1 MRRRCL
7 ARPPPA
13 FAQMHRVLKRDAFCV
28 SFYGCYQI
36 DLFMAAWRTAGFR
49 SVGHIVFTKIHFK
62 DPHRLRYQASAGPK
76 ATRPRRN
83 MPARDAQ
90 DNQPNHLSG
99 SAIRQMPQKSE
110 CCSAV
115 IEQLRATQQTPEKAP
130 GPT

>member
-1 MRRRCL
+1 MTATRRTGECGDGAWL
-7 ARPPPA
+7 APPA

-83 MPARDAQ
+83 TRPPVGKER
-90 DNQPNHLSG
+90 
-99 SAIRQMPQKSE
+99 SAKEQ
-110 CCSAV
+110 CSD
-115 IEQLRATQQTPEKAP
+115 
-130 GPT
+130 